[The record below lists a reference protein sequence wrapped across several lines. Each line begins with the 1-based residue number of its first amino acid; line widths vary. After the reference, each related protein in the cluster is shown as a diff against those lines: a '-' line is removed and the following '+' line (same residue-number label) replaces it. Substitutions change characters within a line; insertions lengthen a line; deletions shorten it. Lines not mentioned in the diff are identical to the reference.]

1 MGIEA
6 QHPGRGISDD
16 QTESTSPSIVEATI
30 AELRDALVD
39 GTTSC
44 VDLVAAHLTR
54 IGFYDRHG
62 LRLNSVPVL
71 NPDAFAEAEAA
82 DARRAEGR
90 LLGPLDGIPFT
101 VKNSYSV
108 KGLPVA
114 AGSPAFMDLVA
125 TDDAFA
131 VERLR
136 KAGAVLVGLTNM
148 PPMADGGMQRGAY
161 GRAESPYNGAYLTAA
176 YGSGSSNG
184 SGTATAAS
192 FAAFGLGEETW
203 SSGRAPA
210 SNNGLVAYTP
220 SRGLISMRGN
230 WPLFPTMDVV
240 VPHTR
245 TVADMLEVLNALVAE
260 DDDTTGDFWSEQPY
274 VELPPI
280 AAVRPDDYRDLAE
293 HASLRGIRLGV
304 PTMFVNG
311 PGDLVEPI
319 TTRESIME
327 LWRAAVRDL
336 EAQGA
341 EIVETDFPAYT
352 NYEQQPHPSMYEREL
367 VPFEFKDAEERL
379 LTAYGWDRFLRL
391 NGDPHLS
398 SLSVVDGDRIYPVP
412 PGTIPDPFEDY
423 DIGSYVH
430 LALGG
435 EPSMSAIPSI
445 ALGLRG
451 LEETRRV
458 DFEEW
463 LDANG
468 LDGLVFPANAD
479 VAPFD
484 ADVNPASYEIAWRN
498 GIAYSNGNAAIR
510 HLGIPTVTV
519 TMGVMAD
526 TAMPVGLTFA
536 GRAYEDSRL
545 LGYAAAFEASGRR
558 RVAPPRTPVLPTDA
572 LARASAWGDGVA
584 TASTIEVELRAAKG
598 PVGPDGQAEITV
610 EGLVGGHA
618 GDVRVDLSVDGVP
631 VAVEPTRGGF
641 RASITIAAD
650 RHYRLH
656 SHWRGPYGSLVVA
669 TVRDASGSVAGRW
682 TVVGGVA

>member
-1 MGIEA
+1 M
-6 QHPGRGISDD
+6 
-16 QTESTSPSIVEATI
+16 VEATI
-30 AELRDALVD
+30 AELRDALD
-39 GTTSC
+39 DRTTSS
-44 VDLVAAHLTR
+44 VDLVAAYLTR

-62 LRLNSVPVL
+62 VRLNAVPVL
-71 NPDAFAEAEAA
+71 NPEVFAEAEAA

-114 AGSPAFMDLVA
+114 AGSPAFMDLIA
-125 TDDAFA
+125 TEDAFA

-136 KAGAVLVGLTNM
+136 TAGAVLVGLTNM

-245 TVADMLEVLNALVAE
+245 TVADMLEVLNALVGE
-260 DDDTTGDFWSEQPY
+260 DGNPAGDFWREQPY
-274 VELPPI
+274 VELPPVD
-280 AAVRPDDYRDLAE
+280 AVRPDDYRDLAGT
-293 HASLRGIRLGV
+293 ASLRGIRLGV
-304 PTMFVNG
+304 PAMFVNG
-311 PGDLVEPI
+311 ESDLAEPI
-319 TTRESIME
+319 ETRGSIID

-341 EIVETDFPAYT
+341 EIVETAFPAYT

-367 VPFEFKDAEERL
+367 VPLEFKDAEERL

-398 SLSVVDGDRIYPVP
+398 SLSVVDGDKIYPVP
-412 PGTIPDPFEDY
+412 PGSIPDPFEDY

-435 EPSMSAIPSI
+435 EPSMSAIPAI
-445 ALGLRG
+445 APGLRG
-451 LEETRRV
+451 LEETRRI

-498 GIAYSNGNAAIR
+498 GIAYSNGNAVIR

-536 GRAYEDSRL
+536 GRAYEDSKL
-545 LGYAAAFEASGRR
+545 LGYASAFEASGRR
-558 RVAPPRTPVLPTDA
+558 RMAPPRTPVLPTDA
-572 LARASAWGDGVA
+572 LDRPNRGAAGSA
-584 TASTIEVELRAAKG
+584 TAIEVELHATKG
-598 PVGPDGQAEITV
+598 PVGADGLTEIAV
-610 EGLVGGHA
+610 EGLVSGYADGFT
-618 GDVRVDLSVDGVP
+618 VDLSVDGVA
-631 VAVEPTRGGF
+631 VAAEPTDSGF
-641 RASITIAAD
+641 RAVVVIAAD

-656 SHWRGPYGSLVVA
+656 SHWRGPYGSLVVV
-669 TVRDASGSVAGRW
+669 TVRDRSGSVAGRW